1 LPFSR
6 FLEIHKPYRVNTF
19 KSFFSNFFN
28 NGNATDLYSRK
39 SRWKWY
45 LGIIGVIIVG
55 ASVIYTNYLVE
66 ELRVQEIKRI
76 EKFKQ
81 SQLLFTTVEDWE
93 SLPPS
98 VAEFITSFT
107 VEKTNIP
114 MIWTDERYNINDIK
128 GFSDLIDSTG
138 YQPER
143 DSAFAAQKL
152 NELISQNREPILLR
166 DDYNM
171 IFGKLYYTDSNI
183 LTLLKYYPILQFF
196 LITLFIG
203 FGYLGFSSARRSEQN
218 RVWVGMAKE
227 TAHQLGTPIAA
238 ILGWIEHL
246 RSSHEDDEAT
256 QDVVDELQ
264 HDVDRLSLVA
274 DRFSKIGS
282 DPELVP
288 TNMYEAIERCRIYM
302 QKRAPRKVI
311 FDFPKLDTP
320 PSRLDRDF
328 VPQQYAGVQM
338 NNHLFDWVVENLL
351 RNAID
356 ALDEGKGTLSAT
368 IYEEPQWVCVD
379 ISDTGQGIP
388 HNKFKTVFQPGFTT
402 KKRGWGLGL
411 SLAKRIIENYHGGKI
426 FVKDSTLGKG
436 TTFCI
441 KLPKNEE

>member
-1 LPFSR
+1 M
-6 FLEIHKPYRVNTF
+6 
-19 KSFFSNFFN
+19 
-28 NGNATDLYSRK
+28 YSRQ

-45 LGIIGVIIVG
+45 LAIIGVVIVG

-66 ELRVQEIKRI
+66 ELREQETKRI

-81 SQLLFTTVEDWE
+81 SQLLFTTVENWE
-93 SLPPS
+93 NLPPS

-138 YQPER
+138 YQPGR
-143 DSAFAAQKL
+143 DSSFAGQKL
-152 NELISQNREPILLR
+152 NELISQNKQPILLR

-203 FGYLGFSSARRSEQN
+203 FGYLGFNSARRSEQN

-246 RSSHEDDEAT
+246 RSSHEEDKAT
-256 QDVVDELQ
+256 QEVVDELQ
-264 HDVDRLSLVA
+264 HDVDRLTLVA

-282 DPELVP
+282 DPELIP

-302 QKRAPRKVI
+302 QKRAPRKVV
-311 FDFPKLDTP
+311 FDFPILTTP
-320 PSRLDRDF
+320 P
-328 VPQQYAGVQM
+328 QYAGVKM
-338 NNHLFDWVVENLL
+338 NDHLFDWVVENLL

-388 HNKFKTVFQPGFTT
+388 NNKFKTVFQPGFTT

-436 TTFCI
+436 ATFCI
-441 KLPKNEE
+441 KLPKSEVV

>member
-1 LPFSR
+1 M
-6 FLEIHKPYRVNTF
+6 NTF
-19 KSFFSNFFN
+19 KSFFSNIFK
-28 NGNATDLYSRK
+28 NGKTTDLYSRK

-45 LGIIGVIIVG
+45 LGIIGIIIV
-55 ASVIYTNYLVE
+55 AISTIYTNYLVVQLREQE
-66 ELRVQEIKRI
+66 EKRLELFSRGQEIMGSVDGETYNNLPQIIRD
-76 EKFKQ
+76 
-81 SQLLFTTVEDWE
+81 LVETIAVFD
-93 SLPPS
+93 PS
-98 VAEFITSFT
+98 
-107 VEKTNIP
+107 IP
-114 MIWTDERYNINDIK
+114 MILTDDHYNIIDARNFWRLDSTVATPSDTAYIK
-128 GFSDLIDSTG
+128 GILDQLIMSKR
-138 YQPER
+138 Q
-143 DSAFAAQKL
+143 
-152 NELISQNREPILLR
+152 PILVK
-166 DDYNM
+166 DDLGM
-171 IFGKLYYTDSNI
+171 IINKIYFDDSHL
-183 LTLLKYYPILQFF
+183 LTLLKYYPVFQFIL
-196 LITLFIG
+196 IGLFIG
-203 FGYLGFSSARRSEQN
+203 FGYLGFSSARRNEQN

-256 QDVVDELQ
+256 QEVVDELE

-282 DPELVP
+282 DPELTQ

-302 QKRAPRKVI
+302 QKRAPRKVV
-311 FDFPKLDTP
+311 FNFPTLDSAP
-320 PSRLDRDF
+320 QLDRDSK
-328 VPQQYAGVQM
+328 PQPYAGIKI
-338 NNHLFDWVVENLL
+338 NDHLFDWVVENLL

-356 ALDEGKGTLSAT
+356 ALDNGKGVLSAT

-379 ISDTGQGIP
+379 INDTGQGIP

-441 KLPKNEE
+441 KLPKSEA

>member
-1 LPFSR
+1 MTFKH
-6 FLEIHKPYRVNTF
+6 FLEIPKPYRVNTF
-19 KSFFSNFFN
+19 KSFFSNIFN
-28 NGNATDLYSRK
+28 NNTSDLYSRK

-45 LGIIGVIIVG
+45 LGIIGVVIVT
-55 ASVIYTNYLVE
+55 ATVVYTNYLVE
-66 ELRVQEIKRI
+66 ELREQETKRI

-81 SQLLFTTVEDWE
+81 SQLLFTTVEKWD

-143 DSAFAAQKL
+143 DSVFAAQKL
-152 NELISQNREPILLR
+152 NELISQNKEPIVMR

-256 QDVVDELQ
+256 QEVVDELQ

-282 DPELVP
+282 DPELIP
-288 TNMYEAIERCRIYM
+288 TNMYVAIERCRIYM
-302 QKRAPRKVI
+302 QKRAPRKVV
-311 FDFPKLDTP
+311 FNFPTLTTP
-320 PSRLDRDF
+320 P
-328 VPQQYAGVQM
+328 QYAGVKM
-338 NNHLFDWVVENLL
+338 NDHLFDWVVENLL

-368 IYEEPQWVCVD
+368 IYEESQWVCVD

-388 HNKFKTVFQPGFTT
+388 NNKFKTVFQPGFTT

-441 KLPKNEE
+441 KLPKSEVS